1 MAKLRE
7 SRKWTAAESAWVAEH
22 GSERLRRCVSEGI
35 PAAAVY
41 REERLAHEAPGWR
54 YLREGERLGYAMNPP
69 IEAFKFLDRCRLVGG
84 LPGIKLAYIERE
96 DVEAG
101 VIEAAYVC
109 VGDREG
115 RPIVWREELPRP
127 EATRPGKE

>member
-7 SRKWTAAESAWVAEH
+7 SRKWTPAESAWVAAH

-54 YLREGERLGYAMNPP
+54 YLREGERLGYVMNPP
-69 IEAFKFLDRCRLVGG
+69 LEAFVFLDLCRAAW
-84 LPGIKLAYIERE
+84 PEAKLEYLERE
-96 DVEAG
+96 DPEAG

-109 VGDREG
+109 TLVREG